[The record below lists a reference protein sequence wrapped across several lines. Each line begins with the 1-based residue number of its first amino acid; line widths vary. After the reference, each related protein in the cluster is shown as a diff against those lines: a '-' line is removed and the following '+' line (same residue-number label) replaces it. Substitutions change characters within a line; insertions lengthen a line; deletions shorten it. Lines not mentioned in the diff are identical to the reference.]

1 MNEWQT
7 NNQQSEDQQIDILR
21 LLQILWKR
29 VWLIGVMTVI
39 CCVAAYLYSV
49 TFITPTYRSSFT
61 AYVNNR
67 VESVEG
73 NGSTSTSDLNASIG
87 LTYLYQDIIL
97 SRSVLMDA
105 AEACGLDYDYEK
117 LQKKV
122 KTEVSSDSALITV
135 YVSDRDPALATQ
147 LASAIA
153 DVAPSHVE
161 RVRDGSSMRILDA
174 PVIPDE
180 KYAPSNA
187 KNALMGAMIGF
198 VVIVV
203 FVLIVDLLNDK
214 VSSSD
219 DLEQRYHIVAIGVI
233 PDLSMT
239 DSTGTFGYGKA
250 GSERR

>member
-1 MNEWQT
+1 MNERQ
-7 NNQQSEDQQIDILR
+7 NNIQQSEEREINTLR
-21 LLQILWKR
+21 LLRILWKR
-29 VWLIGVMTVI
+29 VWLIGVITVI
-39 CCVAAYLYSV
+39 CGVAAYLCSV
-49 TFITPTYRSSFT
+49 SFITPTYRSSFT

-67 VESVEG
+67 VENVEG
-73 NGSTSTSDLNASIG
+73 NGSTTTSDLNASIG
-87 LTYLYQDIIL
+87 LTYLYQDIII

-135 YVSDRDPALATQ
+135 YVTDKDPVLATQ

-153 DVAPSHVE
+153 DVAPGHVE

-180 KYAPSNA
+180 KHAPSNG
-187 KNALMGAMIGF
+187 KNAVMGAMIGF
-198 VVIVV
+198 IVV
-203 FVLIVDLLNDK
+203 VLFVLTIDLLNDK

-219 DLEQRYHIVAIGVI
+219 ELEQRYHIVAIGVI
-233 PDLSMT
+233 PDLSIT
-239 DSTGTFGYGKA
+239 DSSSFGYGKA